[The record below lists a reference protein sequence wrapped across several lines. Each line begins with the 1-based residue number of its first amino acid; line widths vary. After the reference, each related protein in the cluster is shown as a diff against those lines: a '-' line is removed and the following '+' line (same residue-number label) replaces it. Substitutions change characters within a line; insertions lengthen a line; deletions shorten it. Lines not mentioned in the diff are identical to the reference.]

1 MNETTEMK
9 LISSRMTV
17 VSKRVFPTIWFGFL
31 GLFVLFALF
40 GTSSGRGPPA
50 LFFLVPVVM
59 GIIGY
64 VLMRKLV
71 WDLADEVYDCGDHL
85 LVRNSGREHHIDLSN
100 VINVSHTSMTNPQR
114 VTLTLREPVGER
126 REIVF
131 APPANLLPFSRNRVV
146 DDLIQRID
154 ALRRRAA
161 P

>member
-1 MNETTEMK
+1 M
-9 LISSRMTV
+9 
-17 VSKRVFPTIWFGFL
+17 IWFGFL
-31 GLFVLFALF
+31 GLFVLTSIF
-40 GTSSGRGPPA
+40 GQSSRQGPAPM
-50 LFFLVPVVM
+50 FFLVPVGM

-64 VLMRKLV
+64 VVMQKLV

-100 VINVSHTSMTNPQR
+100 VINVSHSSMTNPQR

-131 APPANLLPFSRNRVV
+131 APPANLVPFSRNRVV